1 MIYADNKFLFIHIPR
16 TSGVA
21 ITRTYQR
28 FMPEDANYVNVLT
41 GRINNKFWRHS
52 RAIDVM
58 PDLTDWHAIEKFTI
72 VRNPWRIAESMY
84 ALLVHTS
91 AEMRAADKC
100 YLKNKQDIIQ
110 IQSHVEKDFEHFIF
124 THYQFMRRGFY
135 SHWACD
141 DDGKPLGIRPFKFEN
156 MDKRWPDICKI
167 MGMPTNTPRLQ
178 SNQASRKSVQINWT
192 PLAIQFFKQRC
203 AQDLADFKY
212 PDKP

>member
-21 ITRTYQR
+21 ITHTYQR
-28 FMPEDANYVNVLT
+28 FMPEDANYVNVLN
-41 GRINNKFWRHS
+41 GRLNNKFWRHS

-110 IQSHVEKDFEHFIF
+110 IQSQVEKDFEHFIF
-124 THYQFMRRGFY
+124 THY
-135 SHWACD
+135 
-141 DDGKPLGIRPFKFEN
+141 
-156 MDKRWPDICKI
+156 
-167 MGMPTNTPRLQ
+167 
-178 SNQASRKSVQINWT
+178 
-192 PLAIQFFKQRC
+192 
-203 AQDLADFKY
+203 
-212 PDKP
+212 